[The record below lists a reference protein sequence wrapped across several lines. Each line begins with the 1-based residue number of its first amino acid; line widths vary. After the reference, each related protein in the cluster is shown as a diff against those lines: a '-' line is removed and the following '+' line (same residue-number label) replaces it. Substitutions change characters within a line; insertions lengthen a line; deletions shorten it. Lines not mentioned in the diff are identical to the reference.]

1 MMAMDFIVPIAV
13 VFALVFLAAWISSP
27 TLRAWIERPKYRFLA
42 EVEGYDRV
50 IKKGGPSSLYAWRS
64 APPRVVATMLTGHKT
79 ATAATPEY
87 GKRLLAQTRQYL
99 GSASRRSCA
108 SCHIDAG
115 AEPGN
120 SV

>member
-50 IKKGGPSSLYAWRS
+50 IEK
-64 APPRVVATMLTGHKT
+64 
-79 ATAATPEY
+79 
-87 GKRLLAQTRQYL
+87 
-99 GSASRRSCA
+99 
-108 SCHIDAG
+108 
-115 AEPGN
+115 
-120 SV
+120 